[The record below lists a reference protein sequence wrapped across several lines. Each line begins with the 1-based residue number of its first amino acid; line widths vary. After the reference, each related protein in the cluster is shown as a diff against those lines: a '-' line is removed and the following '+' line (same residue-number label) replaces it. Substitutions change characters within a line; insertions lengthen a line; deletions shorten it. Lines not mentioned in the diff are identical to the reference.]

1 MYTKFFLTVFAITYF
16 QFLYAQN
23 DNWFEPAP
31 KGMQFVKQ
39 GSCDFIGDSVYK
51 NMSIAPFW
59 MSNEITNK
67 EFREFTY
74 YIAAHITDTL
84 HFPVSDPVPIKKNII
99 YNQLKENLI
108 DTFALAK
115 EYPVNS
121 EKYQLYKN
129 YFSDKKF
136 DNYPVVGVSYFGA
149 IYYCIWKTMTEQ
161 AKNKNTLIND
171 YRLPTEEEWFYAAVL
186 TKDNKEEI
194 CNEIK
199 PSLSGKSNNLKLY
212 NINSNVSEWTSRTS
226 NDKQIKII
234 KGTSWK
240 NEMNINDRKSIDKNT
255 KAGYIGFRIVRSY
268 IGNGVNMVIQK

>member
-1 MYTKFFLTVFAITYF
+1 MYTKFFLTVFALNF
-16 QFLYAQN
+16 SFFLYSQN

-39 GSCDFIGDSVYK
+39 GGFDFIGDSTSK
-51 NMSIAPFW
+51 KITIAPFW
-59 MSNEITNK
+59 MSNEIANK
-67 EFREFTY
+67 EYREFTDY
-74 YIAAHITDTL
+74 VNAHQNDTL
-84 HFPVSDPVPIKKNII
+84 NFTIFDSISVNKYIVYKQLNKEII
-99 YNQLKENLI
+99 
-108 DTFALAK
+108 DSMALAK

-121 EKYQLYKN
+121 DKYHLYLN

-149 IYYCIWKTMTEQ
+149 IYYCIWKTMIEQ
-161 AKNKNTLIND
+161 AKNKNILIND
-171 YRLPTEEEWFYAAVL
+171 YRLPTEEEWFYAAFL

-212 NINSNVSEWTSRTS
+212 NINSNVSEWTSKS
-226 NDKQIKII
+226 SIDKQIKII

-240 NEMNINDRKSIDKNT
+240 NEMNINDRKFIDKNT
-255 KAGYIGFRIVRSY
+255 KAGYLGFRIVRSY
-268 IGNGVNMVIQK
+268 IGTGVNMVIQK